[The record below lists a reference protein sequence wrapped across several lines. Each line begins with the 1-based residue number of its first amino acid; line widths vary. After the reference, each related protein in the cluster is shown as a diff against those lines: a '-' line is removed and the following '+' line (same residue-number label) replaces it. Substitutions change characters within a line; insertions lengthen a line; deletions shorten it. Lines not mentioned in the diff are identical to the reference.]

1 VDGGVGQWMK
11 VVCCGRCGGA
21 VVRGGRH
28 GGMMVVEEEEG
39 C

>member
-1 VDGGVGQWMK
+1 VM
-11 VVCCGRCGGA
+11 CRGRCGGA
-21 VVRGGRH
+21 VAWGGRR

>member
-1 VDGGVGQWMK
+1 VMCG
-11 VVCCGRCGGA
+11 GRCGGA
-21 VVRGGRH
+21 VARGGRH

>member
-1 VDGGVGQWMK
+1 
-11 VVCCGRCGGA
+11 VVCHGQCGGA
-21 VVRGGRH
+21 VALGGRC